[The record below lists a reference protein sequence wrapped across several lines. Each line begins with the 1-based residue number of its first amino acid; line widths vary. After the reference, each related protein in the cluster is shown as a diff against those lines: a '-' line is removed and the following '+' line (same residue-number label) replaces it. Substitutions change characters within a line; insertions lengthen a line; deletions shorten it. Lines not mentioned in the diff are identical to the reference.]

1 MKSIRISL
9 ALVLGTTFGCGHA
22 TRIERPAA
30 ASGATSVPAAP
41 STPPGTTQAAAD
53 AVPSV
58 AARPT
63 EPIVPPPLA
72 LLAGL
77 MPLRSTGVE
86 QFRAAHPTY
95 DGRGVLIGILDSGID
110 PGVAGLIATSTGAP
124 KILDLRDFSGEGRI
138 DLRPVSPSAGGTIT
152 VAGRTLHGAARIGRL
167 AIGSAWHA
175 GVFRELPLGTLPAAD
190 VNGNGTNTD
199 EFPVVVVRATDGWVV
214 FFDSNRNGTF
224 EDEMP
229 LGDYRQGRQT
239 IALGRQPLTLAANFS
254 ESNGAPRLDLYF
266 DTSGHGTHVAGIA
279 AGHAMFNIATFEG
292 VAPGA
297 QLLGLKIANDARG
310 GISMTGSMQRAMD
323 YAVRFAMERG
333 LPLVLNLSFGVGNE
347 QEGRA
352 VIDSLVNAFLL
363 AHPEVVFT
371 ISAGNDGPGLSTMG
385 FPGSADLAL
394 TVGALEPGAFTR
406 APQPGPPPPDRMGWW
421 SSRGG
426 DVGKPDVVA
435 PGQAFST
442 VPRWSL
448 GDEIKSGT
456 SMASPHVAGLVA
468 RLRSALAQENRRAPA
483 ADIMQALRATAV
495 PLAGWTAVDAGL
507 GVPRLEAAYRW
518 LIAGHQGSRYV
529 VRTAEGAP
537 AALRR
542 EGFTRSGDTLQVFSV
557 THADGLRA
565 AQFRLSSDA
574 PWLSVPAVVTSNAR
588 RTSIT
593 VGYRS
598 AMLPGPGVYVGTI
611 TARNP
616 SDSVAGPL
624 FTLVNSVVVPYDLA
638 TRPLEDSGRVVGA
651 GRVQRYFLR
660 SPVAGRTLRFR
671 VSLGDVDQ
679 EALVQLYDPSGRPAS
694 ADPDSL
700 VQVGYG
706 KFSSAVVEVPAE
718 DMLPGVYELDVIN
731 PGTDRVT
738 ATVQAELASVAVTP
752 QANGTL
758 EAMNPGVATTSL
770 EARAALVGAQ
780 RVATVAGRGVSAES
794 LAVTVPSWA
803 ARAEVLVE
811 MPRGQWERFTDFGLT
826 VFDSAG
832 QRVDAAPLNYARGR
846 LTYSVSPRLAGH
858 PAVVELYPGFARQD
872 GASPWQASVRIRF
885 FRDSNEALGNPRLLN
900 VVAGGRVVLPAALL
914 PFGLPEG
921 LDPLV
926 EWRLSP
932 VRGSG
937 AAAVTYQA
945 VRQP

>member
-1 MKSIRISL
+1 MKPIRR
-9 ALVLGTTFGCGHA
+9 ALVLVVAAFLGCGPGARVEPPAPA
-22 TRIERPAA
+22 T
-30 ASGATSVPAAP
+30 GATSVPADPAV
-41 STPPGTTQAAAD
+41 AD
-53 AVPSV
+53 AVPSIL
-58 AARPT
+58 ARPT

-72 LLAGL
+72 LLAGM

-86 QFRAAHPTY
+86 LFRAAHPTY

-110 PGVAGLIATSTGAP
+110 PAVAGLIATSTGAP

-138 DLRPVSPSAGGTIT
+138 DLRPASPGADGTIA
-152 VAGRTLHGAARIGRL
+152 VAERTLRGAARIGRL
-167 AIGSAWHA
+167 AIGNVWHV

-239 IALGRQPLTLAANFS
+239 IALGRQPVTLAANFA
-254 ESNGAPRLDLYF
+254 ESNGVPRLDLYF

-310 GISMTGSMQRAMD
+310 GISMTGSMLRAMD
-323 YAVRFAMERG
+323 YAARFAIERG
-333 LPLVLNLSFGVGNE
+333 LPLVLNMSFGVGNE
-347 QEGRA
+347 REGRA
-352 VIDSLVNAFLL
+352 VLDSLVNAFLL
-363 AHPEVVFT
+363 AHPDVVFT
-371 ISAGNDGPGLSTMG
+371 VSAGNDGPGLSTMG

-406 APQPGPPPPDRMGWW
+406 APQLGPPPPDRMGWW

-442 VPRWSL
+442 VPRWDL
-448 GDEIKSGT
+448 GEEIKSGT

-483 ADIMQALRATAV
+483 ADIMQAMRATAA
-495 PLAGWTAVDAGL
+495 PLAGWTTVDAGP
-507 GVPRLEAAYRW
+507 GVPRLEAAYQW

-542 EGFTRSGDTLQVFSV
+542 EGFARPSDTLQVFTV

-574 PWLSVPAVVTSNAR
+574 PWLSVPALVTSNAR

-593 VGYRS
+593 VGYRP
-598 AMLPGPGVYVGTI
+598 ALLPGPGVYVGTV

-616 SDSVAGPL
+616 SDSVSGPL
-624 FTLVNSVVVPYDLA
+624 FTLVNTVIVPHDLS
-638 TRPLEDSGRVVGA
+638 TRPLEDVGRAVGA
-651 GRVQRYFLR
+651 GRVQRYFLH
-660 SPVAGRTLRFR
+660 SPVGGRSLRVR
-671 VSLGDVDQ
+671 VALGGIDQ

-706 KFSSAVVEVPAE
+706 KSSSIVVLVPAE
-718 DMLPGVYELDVIN
+718 DMSPGVYELDVIN
-731 PGTDRVT
+731 PGTDRMT
-738 ATVQAELASVAVTP
+738 ATVQADLALVAVTT

-758 EAMNPGVATTSL
+758 EAMNPGGATANL

-780 RVATVAGRGVSAES
+780 RSTMVAGRGASAES
-794 LAVTVPSWA
+794 LTVAVPDWA

-811 MPRGQWERFTDFGLT
+811 MPREQWEWFSDFGLT

-832 QRVDAAPLNYARGR
+832 QQVDVAPLNYARGR
-846 LTYSVSPRLAGH
+846 LTFPVSPRLAGH
-858 PAVVELYPGFARQD
+858 PAVIELYPAFAREA
-872 GASPWQASVRIRF
+872 ASPWQASVRVRF
-885 FRDSNEALGNPRLLN
+885 FRDSSEALGRPQPLN
-900 VVAGGRVVLPAALL
+900 VVSGGRIVLPAALL
-914 PFGLPEG
+914 PFGLLEG
-921 LDPLV
+921 LAPLV
-926 EWRLSP
+926 EWHLSP
-932 VRGSG
+932 IRGSG
-937 AAAVTYQA
+937 APAVTYQV

>member
-1 MKSIRISL
+1 MKPIHRT
-9 ALVLGTTFGCGHA
+9 LVLVLAALLGCGRGA
-22 TRIERPAA
+22 RVERPAPA
-30 ASGATSVPAAP
+30 TGDTSVPADPAV
-41 STPPGTTQAAAD
+41 AD
-53 AVPSV
+53 AVPSIV
-58 AARPT
+58 ARPT
-63 EPIVPPPLA
+63 EPIVPPPVA
-72 LLAGL
+72 LLAGM

-86 QFRAAHPTY
+86 LFRAAHPTY

-124 KILDLRDFSGEGRI
+124 KILDLRDFSGEGHI
-138 DLRPVSPSAGGTIT
+138 DLRPASPGADGTIA
-152 VAGRTLHGAARIGRL
+152 VAGRTLRGAARIGRL
-167 AIGSAWHA
+167 AIGNVWHV

-214 FFDSNRNGTF
+214 VFDSNRNGTF

-239 IALGRQPLTLAANFS
+239 IALGRQPLTLAANFA
-254 ESNGAPRLDLYF
+254 ESNGVPRLDLYF

-310 GISMTGSMQRAMD
+310 GISMTGSMLRAMD
-323 YAVRFAMERG
+323 YAARFAIERG
-333 LPLVLNLSFGVGNE
+333 LPLVLNMSFGVGNE
-347 QEGRA
+347 REGRA
-352 VIDSLVNAFLL
+352 VLDSLVNAFLL
-363 AHPEVVFT
+363 AHPDVVLT
-371 ISAGNDGPGLSTMG
+371 VSAGNDGPGLSTMG

-406 APQPGPPPPDRMGWW
+406 APQPGPSPPDRMGWW

-442 VPRWSL
+442 VPRWDL

-483 ADIMQALRATAV
+483 ADIMQAMRATAA
-495 PLAGWTAVDAGL
+495 PLVGWTTVDAGP
-507 GVPRLEAAYRW
+507 GVPRLEAAYQW

-542 EGFTRSGDTLQVFSV
+542 EGFARPSDTLQVFTV
-557 THADGLRA
+557 MHADGLRA

-574 PWLSVPAVVTSNAR
+574 PWLSVPALVTSNAR

-593 VGYRS
+593 VGYRP
-598 AMLPGPGVYVGTI
+598 ALLPGPGVYVGTV

-616 SDSVAGPL
+616 SDSVSGPL
-624 FTLVNSVVVPYDLA
+624 FTLVNTVIVPHDLS
-638 TRPLEDSGRVVGA
+638 TRPLEDVGRAVGA

-660 SPVAGRTLRFR
+660 SPVGGRSLRIR
-671 VSLGDVDQ
+671 VALGNIDQ

-706 KFSSAVVEVPAE
+706 KSSSVVVLVPAE
-718 DMLPGVYELDVIN
+718 DMSPGVYELDVIN
-731 PGTDRVT
+731 PGTDRMT
-738 ATVQAELASVAVTP
+738 ATVQADLALVAMTM

-758 EAMNPGVATTSL
+758 EAMNPGGATANL

-780 RVATVAGRGVSAES
+780 RSTMVAGRGASAES
-794 LAVTVPSWA
+794 LAVVVPDWA

-811 MPRGQWERFTDFGLT
+811 MPREQWEWFSDFGLT

-832 QRVDAAPLNYARGR
+832 QQVDVAPLNYARGR
-846 LTYSVSPRLAGH
+846 LTFPVSPRLAGH
-858 PAVVELYPGFARQD
+858 PAVIELYPAFARE
-872 GASPWQASVRIRF
+872 GAVSPWLASVRVRF
-885 FRDSNEALGNPRLLN
+885 FRDSSEALGRPQPLN
-900 VVAGGRVVLPAALL
+900 VVPGGRIVLPAALL
-914 PFGLPEG
+914 PFGLLEG
-921 LDPLV
+921 LAPLV

-932 VRGSG
+932 IRGSG
-937 AAAVTYQA
+937 APAVTYQA
-945 VRQP
+945 VRHP

>member
-1 MKSIRISL
+1 MKPHCIAL
-9 ALVLGTTFGCGHA
+9 ALVLAANGCGHA
-22 TRIERPAA
+22 PPMERPAPA
-30 ASGATSVPAAP
+30 GPASVPAAVP
-41 STPPGTTQAAAD
+41 TTPTAPAVAD

-58 AARPT
+58 VTRPT

-86 QFRAAHPTY
+86 QFRTAHPTY

-138 DLRPVSPSAGGTIT
+138 DLRPVSPGPGGTIA
-152 VAGRTLHGAARIGRL
+152 VAGRMLHGAARIGRL
-167 AIGSAWHA
+167 AVGSAWHA

-239 IALGRQPLTLAANFS
+239 IALGRQPLTLAANFA
-254 ESNGAPRLDLYF
+254 ESNGVPRLDLYF

-279 AGHAMFNIATFEG
+279 AGHAMFDIATFEG

-352 VIDSLVNAFLL
+352 VIDSIVNAFLL
-363 AHPEVVFT
+363 AHPDVVFT

-442 VPRWSL
+442 VPRWNL

-483 ADIMQALRATAV
+483 ADIMQALRATAA

-542 EGFTRSGDTLQVFSV
+542 EGFQRSGDTLQVFTV

-565 AQFRLSSDA
+565 AQFRLSSDVA
-574 PWLSVPAVVTSNAR
+574 WLSAPALVTSNAR
-588 RTSIT
+588 RTNIT
-593 VGYRS
+593 VGYRP
-598 AMLPGPGVYVGTI
+598 ALLPGPGVYVGTI
-611 TARNP
+611 TARSP

-624 FTLVNSVVVPYDLA
+624 FTLVNTVVVPYDLA
-638 TRPLEDSGRVVGA
+638 ARPLEDTGRAVGA

-679 EALVQLYDPSGRPAS
+679 EALVQLYDPTGRPAS

-700 VQVGYG
+700 LQVGYG
-706 KFSSAVVEVPAE
+706 KSSSTVVEVPAE

-731 PGTDRVT
+731 PGTERVT
-738 ATVQAELASVAVTP
+738 ATVQAELASVAVTS
-752 QANGTL
+752 QANGML
-758 EAMNPGVATTSL
+758 EAMNPGVATANL
-770 EARAALVGAQ
+770 EAHAALVGAQ
-780 RVATVAGRGVSAES
+780 RVATVAGRGASAES
-794 LAVTVPSWA
+794 LAVAMPGWA

-811 MPRGQWERFTDFGLT
+811 MPPGQWERFTDFGLT

-832 QRVDAAPLNYARGR
+832 QQVDAAPLNYARGR
-846 LTYSVSPRLAGH
+846 LTYPVPHRLAGH
-858 PAVVELYPGFARQD
+858 PAVIELYPGFARES
-872 GASPWQASVRIRF
+872 GASAWQASVRIRF
-885 FRDSNEALGNPRLLN
+885 FRASSEALGRPRLLN
-900 VVAGGRVVLPAALL
+900 VVSGGRTVLPAALL
-914 PFGLPEG
+914 PFAAPEG

-932 VRGSG
+932 ARGAG
-937 AAAVTYQA
+937 AAAVTFQA

>member
-1 MKSIRISL
+1 MKPVYR
-9 ALVLGTTFGCGHA
+9 ALVLVLAAFLGCG
-22 TRIERPAA
+22 RGSRVERPAPA
-30 ASGATSVPAAP
+30 TGATSVPAGPAV
-41 STPPGTTQAAAD
+41 AD

-58 AARPT
+58 VARPT

-138 DLRPVSPSAGGTIT
+138 ELRPVSPRADGTIV
-152 VAGRTLHGAARIGRL
+152 VAGRTLSGAARIGSL
-167 AIGSAWHA
+167 AIGNAWHV

-229 LGDYRQGRQT
+229 LRDYRQGRQT
-239 IALGRQPLTLAANFS
+239 IALGRQPLTLAANFA
-254 ESNGAPRLDLYF
+254 ESNGVPRLDLYF

-323 YAVRFAMERG
+323 YAARFAMERG
-333 LPLVLNLSFGVGNE
+333 LPLVLNMSFGVGNE
-347 QEGRA
+347 REGRS
-352 VIDSLVNAFLL
+352 VLDSLVNAFLL
-363 AHPEVVFT
+363 AHPDVVFT

-426 DVGKPDVVA
+426 DVGKPDIVA

-442 VPRWSL
+442 VPRWDL

-483 ADIMQALRATAV
+483 ADIMQALRATAA
-495 PLAGWTAVDAGL
+495 PLTGWTTVDAGP
-507 GVPRLEAAYRW
+507 GVPRLEAAYQW
-518 LIAGHQGSRYV
+518 LIAGHQGSRYL

-542 EGFTRSGDTLQVFSV
+542 EGFARSSDTLQVFTV

-574 PWLSVPAVVTSNAR
+574 PWLSAPALVTSNAR

-593 VGYRS
+593 VGYRP
-598 AMLPGPGVYVGTI
+598 ALLPGPGVYVGTV

-616 SDSVAGPL
+616 SDSVSGPL
-624 FTLVNSVVVPYDLA
+624 FTLVNTVVVPHDLS
-638 TRPLEDSGRVVGA
+638 TRPLEDAGRAVGP

-660 SPVAGRTLRFR
+660 SPVGGRSLRVR
-671 VSLGDVDQ
+671 VALGDIDQ

-700 VQVGYG
+700 VQVGFG
-706 KFSSAVVEVPAE
+706 KSSSVVVEVPAE
-718 DMLPGVYELDVIN
+718 EMSLGVYELDVIN
-731 PGTDRVT
+731 PGTDRLT
-738 ATVQAELASVAVTP
+738 ATVQADLALVAVTP

-758 EAMNPGVATTSL
+758 EAMNPGVATANL
-770 EARAALVGAQ
+770 EARAILVGAQ
-780 RVATVAGRGVSAES
+780 RNAMVAGRGTSAES
-794 LAVTVPSWA
+794 LTVAVPDWA

-811 MPRGQWERFTDFGLT
+811 MPREQWEWFSDFGLT
-826 VFDSAG
+826 VFDSTG
-832 QRVDAAPLNYARGR
+832 QQVDVAPLNYARGR
-846 LTYSVSPRLAGH
+846 LAFPVAPRLAGH
-858 PAVVELYPGFARQD
+858 PVVIELYPAFARE
-872 GASPWQASVRIRF
+872 GGGSPWLASVRVRF
-885 FRDSNEALGNPRLLN
+885 FRDSSEALGGPQPLN
-900 VVAGGRVVLPAALL
+900 IVAGGRIVMPAALL
-914 PFGLPEG
+914 PFGFLDG
-921 LDPLV
+921 LAPLV

-932 VRGSG
+932 IRGSG
-937 AAAVTYQA
+937 APAVTYQA

>member
-1 MKSIRISL
+1 MKPIRR
-9 ALVLGTTFGCGHA
+9 ALVLVLAAFLGCGPGS
-22 TRIERPAA
+22 RVERPAPA
-30 ASGATSVPAAP
+30 TGTTSVPAAP
-41 STPPGTTQAAAD
+41 AVAD
-53 AVPSV
+53 AVPAV
-58 AARPT
+58 VARPT

-124 KILDLRDFSGEGRI
+124 KILDLRDFSDEGRI
-138 DLRPVSPSAGGTIT
+138 DLRPVSPGADGTIA
-152 VAGRTLHGAARIGRL
+152 VAGRTLRGAARIGRL
-167 AIGSAWHA
+167 AVGNAWHA
-175 GVFRELPLGTLPAAD
+175 GVFRELPLGPLPAAD

-199 EFPVVVVRATDGWVV
+199 EFPVVVVRATDGWVM

-229 LGDYRQGRQT
+229 LRDYRQGRQT
-239 IALGRQPLTLAANFS
+239 IALGRQPLTLAANFA
-254 ESNGAPRLDLYF
+254 ESNGVPRLDLYF

-323 YAVRFAMERG
+323 YAARFAMERG
-333 LPLVLNLSFGVGNE
+333 LPLVLNMSFGVGNE
-347 QEGRA
+347 REGRA
-352 VIDSLVNAFLL
+352 VLDSLINAFLL
-363 AHPEVVFT
+363 AHPDVVFT

-406 APQPGPPPPDRMGWW
+406 VPQPGPPPPDRMGWW

-442 VPRWSL
+442 VPRWDL

-483 ADIMQALRATAV
+483 ADIMQALRATAA
-495 PLAGWTAVDAGL
+495 PLAGWTIVDAGP
-507 GVPRLEAAYRW
+507 GVPRLEAAYQW

-529 VRTAEGAP
+529 VRTADGAP

-542 EGFTRSGDTLQVFSV
+542 DGFARLGDTLQVFTV

-565 AQFRLSSDA
+565 AQFRLTSDA
-574 PWLSVPAVVTSNAR
+574 PWLTVPALVTSNAR
-588 RTSIT
+588 RTSIS
-593 VGYRS
+593 VGYRP
-598 AMLPGPGVYVGTI
+598 ALLPGPGVYVGTV

-616 SDSVAGPL
+616 SDSVSGPL
-624 FTLVNSVVVPYDLA
+624 FTLVNTVVVPHDLS
-638 TRPLEDSGRVVGA
+638 TRPLEDASRAVGA

-660 SPVAGRTLRFR
+660 SPVAGRSMR
-671 VSLGDVDQ
+671 VRVALGDIDQ
-679 EALVQLYDPSGRPAS
+679 EALVQLYDPNGRPAS

-706 KFSSAVVEVPAE
+706 KAASVVIELPAE

-731 PGTDRVT
+731 PGINRTT
-738 ATVQAELASVAVTP
+738 ATVQADLALVAMAP

-758 EAMNPGVATTSL
+758 EAMNPGVATANL
-770 EARAALVGAQ
+770 EARATLVGAQ
-780 RVATVAGRGVSAES
+780 RSAMVAGRGTAAES
-794 LAVTVPSWA
+794 LAVAVPAWA
-803 ARAEVLVE
+803 VRAEVLVE
-811 MPRGQWERFTDFGLT
+811 MPREQWDGFSDFGLT

-832 QRVDAAPLNYARGR
+832 QQVDVAPLNYARGR
-846 LTYSVSPRLAGH
+846 LTFPVSPRLAGH
-858 PAVVELYPGFARQD
+858 PAVIELYPAFARE
-872 GASPWQASVRIRF
+872 GAVSSWQASVRVRF
-885 FRDSNEALGNPRLLN
+885 FGDSSEALGGPLPLT
-900 VVAGGRVVLPAALL
+900 VVAGGRIVLPAALL
-914 PFGLPEG
+914 PFGLLEG
-921 LDPLV
+921 LAPLV

-932 VRGSG
+932 IRGSG
-937 AAAVTYQA
+937 ASALTYQA

>member
-1 MKSIRISL
+1 MKPIRLPLVL
-9 ALVLGTTFGCGHA
+9 ALAAALGCGGSS
-22 TRIERPAA
+22 RVERPA
-30 ASGATSVPAAP
+30 PAAGAR
-41 STPPGTTQAAAD
+41 SAPGTPVVAD

-58 AARPT
+58 IARPT

-138 DLRPVSPSAGGTIT
+138 DLRPVSPGADGTIA
-152 VAGRTLHGAARIGRL
+152 VAGRTLLGAARIGRL
-167 AIGSAWHA
+167 AIGNAWHA

-229 LGDYRQGRQT
+229 LRDYRQGRQT
-239 IALGRQPLTLAANFS
+239 IALGRQPLTLAANFA
-254 ESNGAPRLDLYF
+254 ESNGVPRLDLYF

-310 GISMTGSMQRAMD
+310 GISMTGSMLRAMD
-323 YAVRFAMERG
+323 YAARFAVERG
-333 LPLVLNLSFGVGNE
+333 LPLVLNMSFGVGNE
-347 QEGRA
+347 REGRA
-352 VIDSLVNAFLL
+352 VLDSLVNAFLL
-363 AHPEVVFT
+363 AHPDVVLT

-406 APQPGPPPPDRMGWW
+406 VPQPGPPPPDRMGWW

-442 VPRWSL
+442 VPRWDL

-456 SMASPHVAGLVA
+456 SMAAPHVAGLVA

-483 ADIMQALRATAV
+483 ADIMQAIRATAA
-495 PLAGWTAVDAGL
+495 PLAGWTTVDAGS
-507 GVPRLEAAYRW
+507 GVPRLEAAYQW

-542 EGFTRSGDTLQVFSV
+542 EGFARTGDTLQIFTV

-565 AQFRLSSDA
+565 AQFRLASDA
-574 PWLSVPAVVTSNAR
+574 PWLTVPALVTSNAR
-588 RTSIT
+588 RTGIT
-593 VGYRS
+593 VGYRP
-598 AMLPGPGVYVGTI
+598 ALLPGPGVYVGTV

-616 SDSVAGPL
+616 SDSVSGSL
-624 FTLVNSVVVPYDLA
+624 FTLVNTVVVPHDLS
-638 TRPLEDSGRVVGA
+638 TRPLEDAGRAVGA
-651 GRVQRYFLR
+651 GRVHRYFLR
-660 SPVAGRTLRFR
+660 SPVAGRSLRVR
-671 VSLGDVDQ
+671 VSLGEIEQ
-679 EALVQLYDPSGRPAS
+679 AALVQLYDPSGRPAS

-706 KFSSAVVEVPAE
+706 KSSSVEVLVPAE
-718 DMLPGVYELDVIN
+718 DMSPGVYELDVIN
-731 PGTDRVT
+731 PGIDRMT
-738 ATVQAELASVAVTP
+738 ATVQAELALVAMTP

-758 EAMNPGVATTSL
+758 EAMNPGVATANL

-780 RVATVAGRGVSAES
+780 RSAMVAGRGTSAES
-794 LAVTVPSWA
+794 LAVAVPDWA

-811 MPRGQWERFTDFGLT
+811 MPREQWEWFSDFGLT

-832 QRVDAAPLNYARGR
+832 QQVDVAPLNYARGR
-846 LTYSVSPRLAGH
+846 LTFPVPPRLAGH
-858 PAVVELYPGFARQD
+858 PAVIELYPAFAREG
-872 GASPWQASVRIRF
+872 GASPWQASVRVRF
-885 FRDSNEALGNPRLLN
+885 FRESSEALGGPQPLN
-900 VVAGGRVVLPAALL
+900 VVAGGRIVLPAALL
-914 PFGLPEG
+914 PFGLLDG
-921 LDPLV
+921 LAPLV

-932 VRGSG
+932 IRGSG
-937 AAAVTYQA
+937 APAVTYQA